1 MFNIGPLELIVIL
14 LVALLVVG
22 PKRLPE
28 MSRTI
33 GKSLRELRRT
43 TEDMRRSIEFD
54 IEDDAD
60 DEPSAPPLE
69 EPPPGPEPPQPQP
82 PDRPVPTTPS
92 EEPPRTGSAAE

>member
-33 GKSLRELRRT
+33 GKSLRELRKT

-54 IEDDAD
+54 IEDDQED
-60 DEPSAPPLE
+60 PPAPPLE
-69 EPPPGPEPPQPQP
+69 EPPTGPEPKQPQP
-82 PDRPVPTTPS
+82 PDRPDLPIPTQ
-92 EEPPRTGSAAE
+92 EPPPTGSAAE